1 MTYSNTLALG
11 RRQYGSNRRHQNLVS
26 FKREG
31 KRVGPIKNT
40 IILIV
45 LACLL
50 GLLYLTQVTKTNS
63 YGYEINSL
71 QQQQTQLQN
80 QNSQLQVTSASLQAV
95 SRAQTSQV
103 AKTLVPVVPGGTVPN

>member
-1 MTYSNTLALG
+1 MTYSNTLALAVANMVE
-11 RRQYGSNRRHQNLVS
+11 SSSQNLVS
-26 FKREG
+26 FKE
-31 KRVGPIKNT
+31 KVNEWSHYKYNYFNCVSLSI
-40 IILIV
+40 
-45 LACLL
+45 

-95 SRAQTSQV
+95 SARRP
-103 AKTLVPVVPGGTVPN
+103 AK